1 MQPRRTKAERHAGVR
16 RAPEGKAWCAGHLA
30 WHDETEFSLDSR
42 YGRQRYCTRYHAEY
56 MRTYRRGKRLAK
68 MPERVESAMER
79 LAAKKYSDR

>member
-1 MQPRRTKAERHAGVR
+1 
-16 RAPEGKAWCAGHLA
+16 
-30 WHDETEFSLDSR
+30 
-42 YGRQRYCTRYHAEY
+42 